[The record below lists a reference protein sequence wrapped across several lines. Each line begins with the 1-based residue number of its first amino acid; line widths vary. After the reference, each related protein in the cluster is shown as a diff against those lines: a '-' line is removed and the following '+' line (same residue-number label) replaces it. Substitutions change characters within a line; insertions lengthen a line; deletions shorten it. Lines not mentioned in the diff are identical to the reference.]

1 MHHVLVQKL
10 VWSVAAL
17 ILAACLLFA
26 YALS

>member
-10 VWSVAAL
+10 IWSVAAL
-17 ILAACLLFA
+17 ILTACFFFA